1 MKYWTLVT
9 ALLISPMVLAHPGGI
24 DSTGGHYNRT
34 TGEYHCHRS
43 GCAGKGAAT
52 VSAVDQSEAALQE
65 ARREHRPFSLVYKR
79 QDWPHWIDADRDCQ
93 DTRAELLIVNSQ
105 RPVRFRNEKQC
116 SVVEGQWYDPYS
128 GKTLTKASDLDIDHI
143 VPLKWAH
150 SHGAANWSKS
160 QKRTFAND
168 PANLIPVDD
177 HLNQAKSD
185 KGPSEWMPPNQSYRC
200 EYLGRFTAVVAEY
213 GLQPTATERRVMER
227 MGAACRRKI
236 DD

>member
-43 GCAGKGAAT
+43 GCAGKGVT
-52 VSAVDQSEAALQE
+52 VVSAVDQSEAALQE
-65 ARREHRPFSLVYKR
+65 ARREQRPFSLVYER
-79 QDWPHWIDADRDCQ
+79 QDWPHWIDTDRDCQ
-93 DTRAELLIVNSQ
+93 DTRAELLIVTSQ

-143 VPLKWAH
+143 I
-150 SHGAANWSKS
+150 
-160 QKRTFAND
+160 T
-168 PANLIPVDD
+168 
-177 HLNQAKSD
+177 
-185 KGPSEWMPPNQSYRC
+185 
-200 EYLGRFTAVVAEY
+200 VVY
-213 GLQPTATERRVMER
+213 NMV
-227 MGAACRRKI
+227 
-236 DD
+236 